1 MRNRYPIGPRRLAA
15 AAALAVA
22 VALSVGNAFAEDAEE
37 EDVPLDTKILRQFL
51 KDLGLRNGSGE
62 DIEYRERAPLV
73 VPPSRNL
80 PPPQA
85 EGQAAARSPAWPK
98 DPDVK
103 RRKQTAEKAKLNGF
117 NAEEQQRALRPGEL
131 GYKTGDV
138 WRSLTGNKRADAG
151 KDGEEGKPA
160 VGPDEEQTTRVLKPS
175 ELGYKFGGLLKAF
188 GPEKPEAAPF
198 TGEPPRTSMTAPPAG
213 YQTPSPNFPYGTSP
227 ERKATKPTTLE
238 ERVEPTK

>member
-1 MRNRYPIGPRRLAA
+1 MRNRHPIGPRRLAA
-15 AAALAVA
+15 AVTFVMAM
-22 VALSVGNAFAEDAEE
+22 ALSAGSAFAADGDE

-62 DIEYRERAPLV
+62 DIDYRERAPLV

-85 EGQAAARSPAWPK
+85 EGTATARTPAWPK

-103 RRKQTAEKAKLNGF
+103 RQKQTAEKAKLNGF
-117 NAEEQQRALRPGEL
+117 NAEEQQRALRPNEL

-138 WRSLTGNKRADAG
+138 LRSITGSKTADG
-151 KDGEEGKPA
+151 SNPA
-160 VGPDEEQTTRVLKPS
+160 VGPDESQTTRPLKPS
-175 ELGYKFGGLLKAF
+175 ELGYTFGQVWKSL
-188 GPEKPEAAPF
+188 GPQKPESAPF
-198 TGEPPRTSMTAPPAG
+198 TGEPPRASMTAPPAG
-213 YQTPSPNFPYGTSP
+213 YQTPSPNFPYGLEP
-227 ERKATKPTTLE
+227 ERKNTAKPTTLE